1 MIASRFSLHAFGL
14 PGRVMMI
21 VLFLMP
27 VTGRDKAANGVIEID
42 EDSKRCV
49 MPGVLRVN
57 NGSIAYVNINMHNHH
72 FFREKVTSGVLSLFE
87 KPVPPVN
94 KIRSRLS
101 VSAQVSTVF

>member
-27 VTGRDKAANGVIEID
+27 VTGRDKAANEVIEID

-72 FFREKVTSGVLSLFE
+72 FSLGKKLLQVFYLFSRNQCLLS
-87 KPVPPVN
+87 
-94 KIRSRLS
+94 IR
-101 VSAQVSTVF
+101 